1 MNFKEFASENEIIFI
16 QYSSNEIIDTINVA
30 ISLLLEAELSL
41 INIKKFIFE
50 FNDRGSN
57 LFANEKN
64 KKTDDRFTA
73 LTGFELQFFIYSN
86 IHQYINYNIK
96 PLFDKYL
103 TSIQLLQN
111 PLQLISTYDSFNSKY
126 IS

>member
-1 MNFKEFASENEIIFI
+1 VNFKEFASENEIIFI
-16 QYSSNEIIDTINVA
+16 QYSSNEIIDKINEA

-41 INIKKFIFE
+41 INIIKFIFE

>member
-1 MNFKEFASENEIIFI
+1 VNFKEFASENEIIFI

-41 INIKKFIFE
+41 INIIKFIFE

>member
-1 MNFKEFASENEIIFI
+1 MIFI
-16 QYSSNEIIDTINVA
+16 QYSSNEIIDKINEA